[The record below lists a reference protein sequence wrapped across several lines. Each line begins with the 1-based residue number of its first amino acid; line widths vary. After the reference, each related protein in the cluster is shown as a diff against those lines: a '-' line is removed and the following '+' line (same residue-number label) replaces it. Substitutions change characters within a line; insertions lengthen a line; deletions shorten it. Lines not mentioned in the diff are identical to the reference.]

1 MGGKL
6 NVPLDENEIRK
17 AIRILKP
24 EKQLFEIRI
33 IQGRVSASGYFDNAD
48 DLIKALRN
56 NADYLAGANAYM
68 TLHQLHDGCRARLQW
83 NKFIDSGRAKIPT
96 TSDHDVLR
104 YKYIPIDLDPVRPAG
119 ISSNAEELKSAEAVA
134 RQVAEYMSGE
144 GFTERIEAFSGNGYH
159 LLYPI
164 DLPNNEESERF
175 IKECLNDLDQQFSN
189 DRCHVDTT
197 NYNPSRVFKLYGTVA
212 QKGRST
218 EDRPHRLARIL
229 GVHQE

>member
-1 MGGKL
+1 MSIL
-6 NVPLDENEIRK
+6 LDENEIRK
-17 AIRILKP
+17 AICTLKSDN
-24 EKQLFEIRI
+24 QLFEIRI
-33 IQGRVSASGYFDNAD
+33 IQGRISASGYFDNAD

-56 NADYLAGANAYM
+56 NAGYLTNANAYM

-104 YKYIPIDLDPVRPAG
+104 YKYIPIDLDPVRPSG
-119 ISSNAEELKSAEAVA
+119 ISSNAEELKSAETVA
-134 RQVAEYMSGE
+134 RQVVAHMRRE
-144 GFTERIEAFSGNGYH
+144 GFTEFIEAFSGNGYH

-164 DLPNNEESERF
+164 DLPNNEDSQRY
-175 IKECLNDLDQQFSN
+175 IKEYLNDLDQRFSN
-189 DRCHVDTT
+189 DRCHVDVT

-218 EDRPHRLARIL
+218 EDRPHRLAKIL
-229 GVHQE
+229 GVHQECE

>member
-1 MGGKL
+1 M
-6 NVPLDENEIRK
+6 NVLWDEDEVRK
-17 AIRILKP
+17 AICILKP

-33 IQGRVSASGYFDNAD
+33 IQGRISASGYFDNAD

-56 NADYLAGANAYM
+56 NADYLAGVNVYM

-104 YKYIPIDLDPVRPAG
+104 YKYIPIDLDPVRPSG
-119 ISSNAEELKSAEAVA
+119 ISSNAEELKSAEAAA
-134 RQVAEYMSGE
+134 RQVVAHMRGE
-144 GFTERIEAFSGNGYH
+144 GFTEFIEAFSGNGYH

-164 DLPNNEESERF
+164 DLPNNEDSERY
-175 IKECLNDLDQQFSN
+175 IKEYLNDLDQRFSN
-189 DRCHVDTT
+189 DGCHVDVT

>member
-1 MGGKL
+1 M
-6 NVPLDENEIRK
+6 NVLFDEIEIRK
-17 AIRILKP
+17 AICTLKSDN
-24 EKQLFEIRI
+24 QLFEIRI
-33 IQGRVSASGYFDNAD
+33 IQGRISASGYFDDAD
-48 DLIKALRN
+48 NLIKALRN
-56 NADYLAGANAYM
+56 NADYLAGGNVYM

-83 NKFIDSGRAKIPT
+83 NRFIDSGRAKIPT

-104 YKYIPIDLDPVRPAG
+104 YKYIPIDLDPVRPSG
-119 ISSNAEELKSAEAVA
+119 ISSNAEELKSAETVA
-134 RQVAEYMSGE
+134 RQVVEYMSGE

-175 IKECLNDLDQQFSN
+175 IKECLNNLDQQFSN
-189 DRCHVDTT
+189 DRCHVDVT

-229 GVHQE
+229 GVHQVCE